1 MGKNKDKLKN
11 LRNLVN
17 NIKNIDINKE
27 LDTNQEKSMLN
38 ESSFDIPP

>member
-27 LDTNQEKSMLN
+27 KGADQG
-38 ESSFDIPP
+38 

>member
-27 LDTNQEKSMLN
+27 KGTD
-38 ESSFDIPP
+38 

>member
-1 MGKNKDKLKN
+1 MGKNKDKLNN

-27 LDTNQEKSMLN
+27 KDT
-38 ESSFDIPP
+38 D

>member
-17 NIKNIDINKE
+17 NIKNIEISGDKHY
-27 LDTNQEKSMLN
+27 KKG
-38 ESSFDIPP
+38 

>member
-27 LDTNQEKSMLN
+27 KDT
-38 ESSFDIPP
+38 D